1 LASREY
7 RRAVCVLRSPGCS
20 KSVGSNGEAAFW
32 DAHGALV
39 SKYGLPGALKPF
51 YGGDPTSYMVFFRLK
66 LS

>member
-1 LASREY
+1 M
-7 RRAVCVLRSPGCS
+7 LRSPGCS